1 VAYTSD
7 LVNAD
12 SSSILQVFQLERSF

>member
-12 SSSILQVFQLERSF
+12 SSSILQVF